1 MATATMRR
9 LRKLRLEGYKRA
21 PSLQRSRKPVQLH
34 ILIVLHR
41 VLYPKA
47 HVNGFEKKKNALRDY
62 RERWQNEHFAAP
74 SVPEASSLGVAAMSV
89 VGLKGN
95 Q

>member
-1 MATATMRR
+1 MDS
-9 LRKLRLEGYKRA
+9 K
-21 PSLQRSRKPVQLH
+21 
-34 ILIVLHR
+34 
-41 VLYPKA
+41 
-47 HVNGFEKKKNALRDY
+47 KKKNALRDY
-62 RERWQNEHFAAP
+62 RERWQNEHFAGP